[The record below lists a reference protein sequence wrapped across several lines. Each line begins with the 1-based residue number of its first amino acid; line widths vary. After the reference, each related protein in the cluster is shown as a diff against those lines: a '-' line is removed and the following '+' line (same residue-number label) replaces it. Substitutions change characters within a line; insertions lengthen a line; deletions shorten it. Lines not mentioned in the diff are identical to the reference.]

1 MNFSFLALKFANFE
15 TLPTLYFY
23 VDEFKNGKANITT
36 VMTQMNY
43 NSLRYFYDI
52 LDGTRDCLTVI
63 PGYA

>member
-1 MNFSFLALKFANFE
+1 M
-15 TLPTLYFY
+15 
-23 VDEFKNGKANITT
+23 DEFKNGKANITT

-52 LDGTRDCLTVI
+52 LDSTRDCLTVI